1 MKTGMLWFDNDV
13 KTDLASKI
21 KQAAAYY
28 QKKYGCWPNV
38 CFVHP
43 SMLKESAPKAQDIEV
58 QSNQMILPNHLWLGI
73 HDNGAANRSPRS
85 T

>member
-1 MKTGMLWFDNDV
+1 MKTGMLWFDNDS
-13 KTDLASKI
+13 KTDLAGKI
-21 KQAAAYY
+21 RQAADYY

-43 SMLKESAPKAQDIEV
+43 SMLKENTPKAHNIDI

-73 HDNGAANRSPRS
+73 HDNGTATYSQRLA
-85 T
+85 